1 MGNTLKSTPTPADED
16 MVQDERA
23 PTASTDHSSAI
34 GLHHAME
41 AAESDHHDHG
51 PIGGEVVA
59 YGPQP
64 PAPEPDGAEPGPS
77 EPDEDDE
84 SIEAVR
90 ARLAARGLLVRGP
103 TIVVPRGDR
112 PERPVVLDDVLAEAE
127 GEHHPNAV
135 PEDDWDLASDHG
147 DLVFVRCPQCR
158 GTQQTPIDVTRFR
171 CVTCERAWR
180 WAVCEGCDTLNFTVE
195 RQESWRCNCGHFTRS
210 WWRTDTAPRD
220 ALVVVARRRDA
231 ATRAEKA
238 EVRAGMRRRRWKII
252 LGAAVGLLAVL
263 IFVGLVRANETSVTT
278 GTNEACRQFG
288 ILRSDL
294 GSGTLDAEEIT
305 ERLDSLALAAEGGSP
320 AVQEATIELKAV
332 GQPTKAAFLVAQTK
346 LADACA
352 AYEAQN

>member
-1 MGNTLKSTPTPADED
+1 ME
-16 MVQDERA
+16 DERA
-23 PTASTDHSSAI
+23 PRASADFSSAI
-34 GLHHAME
+34 GIHHAME
-41 AAESDHHDHG
+41 AAETDHGDHG
-51 PIGGEVVA
+51 PVIA

-64 PAPEPDGAEPGPS
+64 EAPESDFDPAEQVANGHA
-77 EPDEDDE
+77 DDE
-84 SIEAVR
+84 SIESIR
-90 ARLAARGLLVRGP
+90 ARLAARGLLVQGP
-103 TIVVPRGDR
+103 AIQVPRGER
-112 PERPVVLDDVLAEAE
+112 PERPVVLDDVLVEAE

-135 PEDDWDLASDHG
+135 PEDDWDLASQHG
-147 DLVFVRCPQCR
+147 ELVFVRCPQCR

-180 WAVCEGCDTLNFTVE
+180 WAVCGSCDTLNFTVE
-195 RQESWRCNCGHFTRS
+195 RQESWRCGCGEFTRS

-220 ALVVVARRRDA
+220 ALIVVARRKDA
-231 ATRAEKA
+231 LAQAEKA

-252 LGAAVGLLAVL
+252 LGAVVGLLAVL
-263 IFVGLVRANETSVTT
+263 IFVGLVRANEKTATTT

-294 GSGTLDAEEIT
+294 GSGTLDADEIT

-332 GQPTKAAFLVAQTK
+332 GQPTKAAFLIAQTK

-352 AYEAQN
+352 AYEEQN